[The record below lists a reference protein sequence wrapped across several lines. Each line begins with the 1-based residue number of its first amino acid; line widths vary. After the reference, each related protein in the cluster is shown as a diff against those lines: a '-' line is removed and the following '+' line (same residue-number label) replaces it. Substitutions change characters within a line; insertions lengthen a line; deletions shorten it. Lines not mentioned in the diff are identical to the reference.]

1 MVIQAAFHLWEGVY
15 LTKLRV
21 FDEKSGFKRAEFRL
35 EKVVFLEDLGA
46 LGFLRALDMSSRLRG
61 SLERLKSE

>member
-1 MVIQAAFHLWEGVY
+1 M
-15 LTKLRV
+15 TKLRV